1 MHSQTVFKV
10 VDNVLAEGVTVVYL
24 IALRILKANEE
35 NLLQATTG
43 VYSLY
48 LQQAKELKPCPRDP
62 LLTALRH
69 NCLPSR
75 SQATSL

>member
-43 VYSLY
+43 VYS
-48 LQQAKELKPCPRDP
+48 
-62 LLTALRH
+62 
-69 NCLPSR
+69 
-75 SQATSL
+75 TSNRRKN